1 MVQLSDVQFTLVV
14 LAGLLIVCI
23 AGVVIYYISRKYPK
37 KTTKLDPMF
46 KAFYVWFLLLIGYV
60 IIFLLGIRTQDDA
73 KGDLKWLI
81 IALVVLVLFYTIVS
95 FYVNRTIPSYKLWK
109 EYVLPDVKKFW
120 NAEPY
125 AGYGY
130 ISGMLMHKVI
140 DVGSNKAV
148 SAYLQDANI
157 KTNKVEVFYGQ
168 AFFANMFPFLAV
180 RDKYTGE
187 DLMLVKP
194 PVLTIALMQRF
205 LGEQVV
211 SSFQS
216 ALDLYDTEEH
226 MPSQQYGVRNN
237 NQQSGV
243 TT

>member
-1 MVQLSDVQFTLVV
+1 M
-14 LAGLLIVCI
+14 
-23 AGVVIYYISRKYPK
+23 
-37 KTTKLDPMF
+37 
-46 KAFYVWFLLLIGYV
+46 
-60 IIFLLGIRTQDDA
+60 
-73 KGDLKWLI
+73 
-81 IALVVLVLFYTIVS
+81 
-95 FYVNRTIPSYKLWK
+95 
-109 EYVLPDVKKFW
+109 
-120 NAEPY
+120 
-125 AGYGY
+125 
-130 ISGMLMHKVI
+130 
-140 DVGSNKAV
+140 
-148 SAYLQDANI
+148 
-157 KTNKVEVFYGQ
+157 EVFYGQ